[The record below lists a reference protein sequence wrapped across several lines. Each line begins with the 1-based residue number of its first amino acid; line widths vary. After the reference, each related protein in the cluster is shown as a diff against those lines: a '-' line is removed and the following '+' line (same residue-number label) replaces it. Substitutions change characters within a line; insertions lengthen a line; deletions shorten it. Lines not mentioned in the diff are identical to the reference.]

1 MTGTPTRPQGAGR
14 SIGGTPPE
22 LYLSCMLTR
31 LNLFYAEA
39 EAALADWNGPV
50 ITMPLPA
57 VIFQANCIP
66 TARMI
71 SPRIAEGPYCSL
83 RNGDANPQRASLPAM
98 VPRFG
103 LVVGT
108 GAFPVEGSICAFL
121 AGLFEAFCVIA
132 ALAVLCLFMK

>member
-1 MTGTPTRPQGAGR
+1 MPA
-14 SIGGTPPE
+14 

-83 RNGDANPQRASLPAM
+83 RKGDANPQRANLPAM
-98 VPRFG
+98 AARFG
-103 LVVGT
+103 LLVGT
-108 GAFPVEGSICAFL
+108 GAFPLGGAACALL
-121 AGLFEAFCVIA
+121 AGWVEAF
-132 ALAVLCLFMK
+132 